1 MSYPFPSDERLKSA
15 RAISGL
21 FAPGSAS
28 VAAFPVRAVYRT
40 VASGVGEPA
49 VRVAFVVPKKK
60 FRRAVDRN
68 LLKRRMREA
77 YRLQRGLLAG
87 TQVQYASEGKSCHL
101 LLMFTAREALP
112 YDQIARGVRK
122 VLQRMDRELAPGGR
136 SRLDGPPHA

>member
-1 MSYPFPSDERLKSA
+1 MSYRLPSSERLKSA
-15 RAISGL
+15 QAISGL
-21 FAPGSAS
+21 FGPGGRSLGAY
-28 VAAFPVRAVYRT
+28 PVRAVYRT
-40 VASGVGEPA
+40 VAAGKGEPA

-87 TQVQYASEGKSCHL
+87 TQVQYAFEGKSCHL
-101 LLMFTAREALP
+101 LLLFTAKEALP

-122 VLQRMDRELAPGGR
+122 ALQRIDRELAPGGG
-136 SRLDGPPHA
+136 SRLDGPPDA